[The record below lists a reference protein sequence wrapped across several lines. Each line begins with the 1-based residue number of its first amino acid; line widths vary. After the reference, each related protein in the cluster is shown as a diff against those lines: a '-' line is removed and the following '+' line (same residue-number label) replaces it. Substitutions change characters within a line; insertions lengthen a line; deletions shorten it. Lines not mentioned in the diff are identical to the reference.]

1 MQFCWKLVD
10 PFPVFLVRLNRN
22 DKGLLMSIQN
32 LSGLNDS
39 TTRHDNNKV
48 GMQSH
53 KVGLFG
59 LWKGFRCVHVRQ
71 LWTVHDTGIRKKA
84 VTPENIVSVGN
95 KWKAYWTSQTLYK
108 QTLLFFHWQQ
118 TYNIVT
124 VMRQILFSFHVPQ
137 QPRKPTR
144 IMSPPVPSSMY
155 VVTAY
160 VPGGCASSAT

>member
-1 MQFCWKLVD
+1 MRDKNLADCDTIVLRIWRMQFCWKLVD

-59 LWKGFRCVHVRQ
+59 L
-71 LWTVHDTGIRKKA
+71 
-84 VTPENIVSVGN
+84 
-95 KWKAYWTSQTLYK
+95 
-108 QTLLFFHWQQ
+108 
-118 TYNIVT
+118 
-124 VMRQILFSFHVPQ
+124 
-137 QPRKPTR
+137 
-144 IMSPPVPSSMY
+144 
-155 VVTAY
+155 
-160 VPGGCASSAT
+160 